1 MKNWLLIVCASVFM
15 GGCASVINDSTQ
27 PIRIDTKRSDGA
39 LVPGAECT
47 LANDYGVFTG
57 RSGTTFQIRR
67 SGQHLDIV
75 CKQSG
80 NPAAVARGVSRINAG
95 MVGNILTVGVLGAI
109 IDHNKGIAYSY
120 PTWMQLEF
128 GKTLVFDTINE
139 TYGMP
144 ALGVQP
150 TLSNGLQ

>member
-1 MKNWLLIVCASVFM
+1 MFM

-80 NPAAVARGVSRINAG
+80 NPTAVARAGSRVNAG
-95 MVGNILTVGVLGAI
+95 MVGNILTLGVLGAI

-128 GKTLVFDTINE
+128 GKTLVFDSINE
-139 TYGMP
+139 SYGMP
-144 ALGVQP
+144 VNGVQP
-150 TLSNGLQ
+150 MPSNGTQ

>member
-1 MKNWLLIVCASVFM
+1 MKNWLLIASTCLFM

-27 PIRIDTKRSDGA
+27 PIRIETKRSDGTV
-39 LVPGAECT
+39 VPGAECT
-47 LANDYGVFTG
+47 YANDYGVFTG
-57 RSGTTFQIRR
+57 RSGSTMMIRR

-75 CKQSG
+75 CRQSG
-80 NPAAVARGVSRINAG
+80 NPPATARAVSRVNAG
-95 MVGNILTVGVLGAI
+95 MVGNILLGSIPGAI

-128 GKTLVFDTINE
+128 GKTLVFDSINE

-144 ALGVQP
+144 VMGVQP

>member
-1 MKNWLLIVCASVFM
+1 MFM
-15 GGCASVINDSTQ
+15 GGCASVIHDSTQ

-39 LVPGAECT
+39 VVPGAECT

-80 NPAAVARGVSRINAG
+80 NPTAVARAVSRVNAG
-95 MVGNILTVGVLGAI
+95 MVGNILMGGVLGAI

-128 GKTLVFDTINE
+128 GKTLVFDSINE
-139 TYGMP
+139 SYGMP
-144 ALGVQP
+144 VNGVQP
-150 TLSNGLQ
+150 MPSNGTQ